1 MYPQMTPARVMVNTA
16 AILFVVGLAWLL
28 IQVRSIIVILILG
41 ILLAAAI
48 EPLVNRLRRR
58 GFRRG
63 QAILII
69 YAGILLTLIV
79 GLYLVVPPLL
89 TQATDLI
96 DSIPEL
102 LANLQTQA
110 ISSQNEFIQSSGY
123 RTLLRVQAAYN
134 EFRENPRIEGRTAL
148 SWFTSVIGFLFTT
161 ITVMIVAFYWLTE
174 KSIIKRL
181 ILGLFPLR
189 HRDRAHGLWDQIERR
204 LGGWT
209 RGQLVLMLTI
219 GVISTLAYFIMD
231 LPFWLALGIFAGLT
245 EVIPFIGPFIGGGAA
260 VTIALT
266 VSWETALMV
275 LVFVIVLQQ
284 VEGAVLVPRV
294 MRNAVGMSPLTVV
307 LAVLIGGV
315 ALGPIGS
322 ILAIPVGA
330 ACQVLLQDLLKQR
343 QDGADQSESVTNPP
357 ALIVPPVEPRA
368 MPVPVPPMAAVDVDL
383 HPTASA
389 NGGAVGAAVERRPP
403 AATG

>member
-28 IQVRSIIVILILG
+28 IQVRTIIVILILG

-63 QAILII
+63 QAILLI
-69 YAGILLTLIV
+69 YAGILLTLIA

-102 LANLQTQA
+102 LTNLETQA
-110 ISSQNEFIQSSGY
+110 ITSQNEFIQSSGY
-123 RTLLRVQAAYN
+123 RILLRIHAAYN
-134 EFRENPRIEGRTAL
+134 EFRDNPRIEGRTAL
-148 SWFTSVIGFLFTT
+148 SWFTTVVGFLFTT

-219 GVISTLAYFIMD
+219 GVISTVAYFLMD

-245 EVIPFIGPFIGGGAA
+245 
-260 VTIALT
+260 
-266 VSWETALMV
+266 
-275 LVFVIVLQQ
+275 
-284 VEGAVLVPRV
+284 
-294 MRNAVGMSPLTVV
+294 
-307 LAVLIGGV
+307 
-315 ALGPIGS
+315 
-322 ILAIPVGA
+322 
-330 ACQVLLQDLLKQR
+330 
-343 QDGADQSESVTNPP
+343 
-357 ALIVPPVEPRA
+357 
-368 MPVPVPPMAAVDVDL
+368 
-383 HPTASA
+383 
-389 NGGAVGAAVERRPP
+389 
-403 AATG
+403 

>member
-1 MYPQMTPARVMVNTA
+1 MTPARVMVNTA

-41 ILLAAAI
+41 ILLSAAI

-63 QAILII
+63 QAVLVI
-69 YAGILLTLIV
+69 YAGILLTLIL
-79 GLYLVVPPLL
+79 GLYLIVPPLL
-89 TQATDLI
+89 TQADDLI
-96 DSIPEL
+96 DSIPDL
-102 LANLQTQA
+102 LLNLETQA
-110 ISSQNEFIQSSGY
+110 LSSQNEFIQSSGY
-123 RTLLRVQAAYN
+123 RTLLRIHAAYN
-134 EFRENPRIEGRTAL
+134 EFTENPRIEGRTAL
-148 SWFTSVIGFLFTT
+148 SWFTTVVGFLFTT

-174 KSIIKRL
+174 KAIIKRL

-189 HRDRAHGLWDQIERR
+189 LRDRAHDLWDQIELR

-219 GVISTLAYFIMD
+219 GVLSTFAYFLMD

-260 VTIALT
+260 VTVALT
-266 VSWETALMV
+266 VSLEQAVVV

-284 VEGAVLVPRV
+284 IEGAILVPRV
-294 MRNAVGMSPLTVV
+294 MKNAVGMSPLTVV
-307 LAVLIGGV
+307 LAVLVGGV
-315 ALGPIGS
+315 VLGPIGS

-343 QDGADQSESVTNPP
+343 RGGREQPD
-357 ALIVPPVEPRA
+357 
-368 MPVPVPPMAAVDVDL
+368 
-383 HPTASA
+383 PTADLAANAAPTGEPHVVPAPLAPIAAAIDFDARAGA
-389 NGGAVGAAVERRPP
+389 NGGSAGGAVERRPP
-403 AATG
+403 LATG